1 MPAIRNEIR
10 FSGCNYSERTAFCQS
25 GDYKDKRETNTF
37 PNVYLPFA
45 SRHRA
50 PYYFYI
56 DSATVRL
63 HSPTYLRTPRKMTLS
78 KSASLY
84 SRPMANSSLPIFSLF
99 PTNVSTCLRF
109 TMRERWIR
117 MKSLSGSLRLT
128 DARLKEITRLRPPVR
143 WMRE

>member
-37 PNVYLPFA
+37 PNVYLPFS

-63 HSPTYLRTPRKMTLS
+63 HGPTYLRTPRKMTLS

-84 SRPMANSSLPIFSLF
+84 SRPMANSSLPIF
-99 PTNVSTCLRF
+99 R
-109 TMRERWIR
+109 RWIR